1 MKKIASTILVL
12 AIALT
17 FVWTIA
23 SFVEVISNNLAPY
36 PVYSDWNLFTMY
48 TYDRAADGV
57 CYEDGTIITDDG
69 YIWEYDTDLADGT
82 PVRVYF
88 KCKGT
93 DDVTDD
99 VITRLGEYK

>member
-1 MKKIASTILVL
+1 MKKIASTICVLVIIL
-12 AIALT
+12 VS
-17 FVWTIA
+17 VWAIA
-23 SFVEVISNNLAPY
+23 SFIEVISNNLNPY
-36 PVYSDWNLFTMY
+36 PVYSDWNLFTMSS
-48 TYDRAADGV
+48 YDRTADGTY
-57 CYEDGTIITDDG
+57 CEDGTIITDDG
-69 YIWEYDTDLADGT
+69 HIWEYDADLADGT